1 MVGGNISQG
10 LWIERDMHRI
20 TLPNFRYPLPPALI
34 SGFLIAVGVCV
45 LLSWHAPQTLAPI
58 YPYATLMAYNTAIGF
73 IACGLGLMSLIRPRR
88 IILFSACLILLTI
101 AILTLLDLIAE
112 FNLNTTDWFVV
123 LLSEPPVRSQPISP
137 VTSTAF
143 LLAGLALLFGAS
155 TQGNR
160 TIIAALLCLLI
171 IAMAIAAV
179 LGQGFGLF
187 PTFVWMGIKMAPQT
201 AIGLLAFACSIIFLR
216 YQAAIDAFNRLNF
229 FNRLAT
235 GFIFMSLLFIGIG
248 SIGLLQINSVAA
260 ISQKLYQGP
269 LQASNAALRIKSHVG
284 TLNRT
289 LKDVAVNPELVHQ
302 SNIPAALEQ
311 TERNIFSDVTIIER
325 ENLAAAD
332 LTQFKTLFA
341 DWKIVIRNIHRQL
354 EAGDIEG
361 YRKIALN
368 QAQNTTVSLEALC
381 DSIIKKTQE
390 EMQLLNEE
398 AVQTKNHAG
407 NLMLVVITGFL
418 LVGVLVAG
426 LITRS
431 LNWQLEKIRQ
441 SMLAI
446 ADGNTQITIPFYDHP
461 HEIGDM
467 AKTLKV
473 FAHNIDE
480 RKKSAQLL
488 VQHQQ
493 DLESANARLAQTN
506 KELET
511 FAYVASH
518 DLKSPL
524 RGISQLSTWIDEDLA
539 EKEFVE
545 VGKHTHL
552 LRNRIQRMEKL
563 LDDMLIFYR
572 AGKTDGNVTR
582 IDLAQ
587 MAKELFEIQNT
598 KSGLHLELGDD
609 LPVFDTLST
618 PFEQILRNLFSNA
631 IKHHDSDNGLIRVD
645 ARKLNNNFYEISVID
660 DGPGIPAKF
669 QERVFGMFQ
678 TLRPRDEMEGS
689 GMGLALIKKIV
700 ETYGGKISVHSGGR
714 GCRFT
719 FTWPQTIKRKPDHD

>member
-1 MVGGNISQG
+1 M
-10 LWIERDMHRI
+10 
-20 TLPNFRYPLPPALI
+20 
-34 SGFLIAVGVCV
+34 
-45 LLSWHAPQTLAPI
+45 LLSWHAPQTLAAI

-73 IACGLGLMSLIRPRR
+73 IACGSGLISLMRSKRKL
-88 IILFSACLILLTI
+88 LFSACLILLAI
-101 AILTLLDLIAE
+101 AILTLLDLIAG
-112 FNLNTTDWFVV
+112 FNLNTTNWFVV

-155 TQGNR
+155 TQGNH
-160 TIIAALLCLLI
+160 TIITALLCLLI

-179 LGQGFGLF
+179 LGQGLGLF

-201 AIGLLAFACSIIFLR
+201 AIGLLAFACAIIFLR

-269 LQASNAALRIKSHVG
+269 LQASNAALRIKSHVS

-289 LKDVAVNPELVHQ
+289 LKDVAVNPELAHQ
-302 SNIPAALEQ
+302 HNIPAALEQ

-325 ENLAAAD
+325 ENLATAD

-341 DWKIVIRNIHRQL
+341 NWKIVIRNIHRQL

-368 QAQNTTVSLEALC
+368 QAQNIAVSLEGLC
-381 DSIIKKTQE
+381 ESIIKKTQE

-398 AVQTKNHAG
+398 AIQTKNHAG

-418 LVGVLVAG
+418 LVGILVAG

-446 ADGNTQITIPFYDHP
+446 ANGNTQIIIPFYDHP

-467 AKTLKV
+467 AKTLTV

-488 VQHQQ
+488 EQHQRE
-493 DLESANARLAQTN
+493 LEKSNHRLEQTN

-524 RGISQLSTWIDEDLA
+524 RGIAQLSTWIEEDL
-539 EKEFVE
+539 ESKEFVE
-545 VGKHTHL
+545 VNKHTTM

-563 LDDMLIFYR
+563 LDDMLVFYR
-572 AGKTDGNVTR
+572 AGKTDGNITR
-582 IDLAQ
+582 IDLAH

-598 KSGLHLELGDD
+598 NAGLHLELGDN
-609 LPVFDTLST
+609 LPVFESLST

-631 IKHHDSDNGLIRVD
+631 IKHHDLDEGIIRVEGRRLHND
-645 ARKLNNNFYEISVID
+645 FYEISVSD
-660 DGPGIPAKF
+660 NGPGIPAKF

-678 TLRPRDEMEGS
+678 TLKPRDELEGS

-700 ETYGGKISVHSGGR
+700 ETYGGKISVHSEGR

-719 FTWPQTIKRKPDHD
+719 FTWPQTIKRKQDNG